1 MDDAH
6 LLTAIRYVEL
16 NPVKAKLVGHA
27 EDWRWSSAAAHV
39 KGKADGLTDLA
50 GTAGLHRNWRAM
62 LRHGLEAGDV
72 SAGEEAA
79 IEARIRTGRPLGDEG
94 FVESLEKASG
104 RGLKPRK
111 RGPKAK
117 AIV

>member
-6 LLTAIRYVEL
+6 LLAAIRYVEL
-16 NPVKAKLVGHA
+16 NSVRAKLVAHA

-39 KGKADGLTDLA
+39 RGKADGLTDLA
-50 GTAGLHRNWRAM
+50 GTVGLHRNWRAM
-62 LRHGLEAGDV
+62 LRHGLEAGDG
-72 SAGEEAA
+72 SAAEEAA
-79 IEARIRTGRPLGDEG
+79 IEARIRTGRPLGDED
-94 FVESLEKASG
+94 FVERLEEASG
-104 RGLKPRK
+104 RRLKPRK